1 MHQVNTIG
9 NGKLPAPAQ
18 QSKTEPGREASLKS
32 EPPVLFQASLSV
44 GAPDDPFEQEAE
56 HVSRQVMH
64 NYDQV
69 NSVQRKFDVLGLQPF
84 SIQPSLIDTRI
95 SRRLQKSIYR
105 VIQSKC
111 EQCEKDEKD
120 TKLQAKGDRVQ
131 FSGDESSVSAQMESR
146 IQSQRGSGSGMDTV
160 TQTAMESSF
169 GADFSSVKIHTDS
182 TAVQMSRDL
191 NAHAFTIGN
200 DVFFNEG
207 RYQPQTKEGAGLLA
221 HELTH
226 VVQQGA
232 AVQNKSISR
241 LPYSSLFNSNT
252 LSKLSST
259 GGDAVQQATL
269 YRKEIAQFQREV
281 PEGPMLMQQQ
291 QMLQAKE
298 IDKVKMQDN
307 AKTLRRYGGGGT
319 PKLKKREVNPPTT
332 DDCGGFSWPVQWS
345 IENKDASTK
354 GWIVQKVDVKSDVF
368 NCDASR
374 VDLEK
379 TNSWKPSLVPY
390 WEAWKVDGGNVFVGD
405 SNSPHQADTF
415 SQGPL
420 GDNTK
425 GTTKMLGTADFY
437 PNLVLPASFKVRP
450 AHPAHSLPVATSDP
464 SLSGGTGNLNHNLT
478 ATWDCCTANKKTKVV
493 TE

>member
-1 MHQVNTIG
+1 MQANPTVVKANPTS
-9 NGKLPAPAQ
+9 APAQ

-69 NSVQRKFDVLGLQPF
+69 NTIQRKFDVLGLQPF

-95 SRRLQKSIYR
+95 SRRLQKSMYR

-111 EQCEKDEKD
+111 EQCEKEEKD

-146 IQSQRGSGSGMDTV
+146 IQSQRGSGSGMDSV

-241 LPYSSLFNSNT
+241 LRYSNLFNSNT

-281 PEGPMLMQQQ
+281 PEGNMLMQQQ

-298 IDKVKMQDN
+298 IDKVQMQDN
-307 AKTLRRYGGGGT
+307 AKTLRRYGGGSSAPPT
-319 PKLKKREVNPPTT
+319 KQAKLKSGPTYKPNGNVSPT
-332 DDCGGFSWPVQWS
+332 VGGSGKQVSFDLSAEFENDPANGILPSCGEIRQDIQWDATMAASFASTNGVPHNGFPANHPANTW
-345 IENKDASTK
+345 IEDRSPGDTLRLGHRTGPFARALTMNRFEDASGTVDMLNGAKYVGNDRPSMLSTDK
-354 GWIVQKVDVKSDVF
+354 G
-368 NCDASR
+368 
-374 VDLEK
+374 
-379 TNSWKPSLVPY
+379 
-390 WEAWKVDGGNVFVGD
+390 
-405 SNSPHQADTF
+405 
-415 SQGPL
+415 
-420 GDNTK
+420 
-425 GTTKMLGTADFY
+425 KMLFRFY
-437 PNLVLPASFKVRP
+437 AVDIFNGNKII
-450 AHPAHSLPVATSDP
+450 
-464 SLSGGTGNLNHNLT
+464 GGTDTITIN
-478 ATWDCCTANKKTKVV
+478 W
-493 TE
+493 

>member
-1 MHQVNTIG
+1 MQNYSGVAKKNRHSACASEC
-9 NGKLPAPAQ
+9 KA
-18 QSKTEPGREASLKS
+18 KEPGKEGSLKS

-69 NSVQRKFDVLGLQPF
+69 NSVQRKFDVLGLQSF

-111 EQCEKDEKD
+111 EQCEKEEKD

-146 IQSQRGSGSGMDTV
+146 IQSQRGSGSGMDAV

-241 LPYSSLFNSNT
+241 LPYSSLFSSNT

-259 GGDAVQQATL
+259 GGDAAQQATL
-269 YRKEIAQFQREV
+269 YRKEIAKFQREV
-281 PEGPMLMQQQ
+281 PEGHLLMQQQ

-307 AKTLRRYGGGGT
+307 AKTLRRYGGGGSA
-319 PKLKKREVNPPTT
+319 PASKKAKLKSGPKYTPNGTIIP
-332 DDCGGFSWPVQWS
+332 
-345 IENKDASTK
+345 
-354 GWIVQKVDVKSDVF
+354 KV
-368 NCDASR
+368 
-374 VDLEK
+374 
-379 TNSWKPSLVPY
+379 
-390 WEAWKVDGGNVFVGD
+390 
-405 SNSPHQADTF
+405 QADGSKVASFDMAAEFEDDQANGVFASCGEARQYIMWSSDADRPRNGAFDATF
-415 SQGPL
+415 KPNLWHEDRDGVGKRYGHRSGPFSECVGL
-420 GDNTK
+420 NHYEDSAGNFDCIK
-425 GTTKMLGTADFY
+425 GTKFIGNDTPTDGSGAKTGWWKFKLEAIDSCNGGTSLGTD
-437 PNLVLPASFKVRP
+437 NIMV
-450 AHPAHSLPVATSDP
+450 D
-464 SLSGGTGNLNHNLT
+464 
-478 ATWDCCTANKKTKVV
+478 W
-493 TE
+493 